1 MDARLLEIIRRRER
15 LLMRAATQREELA
28 EIARHLHA
36 PAAAIDHVNSAVQ
49 TLKAHPVLLVFPL
62 AVLALWRP
70 RRIAAWAGR
79 AWMVW
84 RFWRTS
90 PLVQWMKHAKQ

>member
-1 MDARLLEIIRRRER
+1 MNAKLVEIIRRRER

-28 EIARHLHA
+28 DLARHLRA
-36 PAAAIDHVNSAVQ
+36 PAAAIDHVKSAVQ
-49 TLKAHPVLLVFPL
+49 TLKAHPVLLAFPL

-70 RRIAAWAGR
+70 RRIIAWGGR

-90 PLVQWMKHAKQ
+90 PLMQWFKHAQQ